1 MQGWRRVWRQAL
13 HVAAD
18 LQGLRSQGASAVWAL
33 ALTPLVYQ
41 LPGRG
46 GRQGLRALSVPGG
59 PFMVPALFKRLVGQ
73 VLLRHG
79 GRLGRIQRL
88 QIAAFQAMRVL
99 RAPWLCLPGGNPVA
113 GAAHR
118 PKVGGNVCRTPFKV
132 RGQQHKDKHPV
143 AAKHHAVF
151 IESGQ
156 HLAAVS
162 IPRPTLRA
170 RRTGQVQRPQ

>member
-1 MQGWRRVWRQAL
+1 
-13 HVAAD
+13 
-18 LQGLRSQGASAVWAL
+18 
-33 ALTPLVYQ
+33 
-41 LPGRG
+41 
-46 GRQGLRALSVPGG
+46 
-59 PFMVPALFKRLVGQ
+59 MVPTLFKCLVGQ

-88 QIAAFQAMRVL
+88 QMGAMHLGCIL
-99 RAPWLCLPGGNPVA
+99 RTPWLGLPRGNPVA

-118 PKVGGNVCRTPFKV
+118 PKVGGNVCRAALKV
-132 RGQQHKDKHPV
+132 RGQQHKHKYAL

-162 IPRPTLRA
+162 IPRRTQRA
-170 RRTGQVQRPQ
+170 GQVQRAQ